1 MKIEKKEQKRMGSP
15 HPGPLPSEWER
26 EEELVGRLVRVP
38 CSCGIEGGVG
48 LRRLGLVGF
57 GRVDCAQMWSVC
69 AGMRTDVAF
78 GWDGVL
84 VQGRFPLQPL
94 F

>member
-1 MKIEKKEQKRMGSP
+1 MKSP
-15 HPGPLPSEWER
+15 HPGPLPEGEGGR
-26 EEELVGRLVRVP
+26 FRLVRVP

-57 GRVDCAQMWSVC
+57 GRVDCAQMWSVR

-78 GWDGVL
+78 G
-84 VQGRFPLQPL
+84 
-94 F
+94 